1 MANRKQQKGPCYKC
15 GKEMAKGYMG
25 RHLLAEHYDENGEQ
39 KCYLLKI
46 EDEYSNYWLFVDVPV
61 SSSLSTLDS
70 FLRSVWLEC
79 CGHMSAFYVGMYEKV
94 GMNKKIGMISEGS
107 VLRYDYDFGST
118 TELKISFV
126 GTITRKKQKSAVRL
140 LIRNE
145 APDYTCSVCG
155 KKAESI
161 CTECIYETEN
171 PFFCEECE
179 KSHCD
184 ETEHYTLPVVNSPR
198 MGVCGY
204 AGEYD
209 TYTFNPDDYKNS
221 K

>member
-126 GTITRKKQKSAVRL
+126 GTITRKKQIV
-140 LIRNE
+140 LIWIIKIFNKILANFFYCFYVSSRRN
-145 APDYTCSVCG
+145 
-155 KKAESI
+155 
-161 CTECIYETEN
+161 
-171 PFFCEECE
+171 F
-179 KSHCD
+179 
-184 ETEHYTLPVVNSPR
+184 
-198 MGVCGY
+198 
-204 AGEYD
+204 
-209 TYTFNPDDYKNS
+209 
-221 K
+221 